1 MITLEQFLNSIY
13 IEAKCID
20 IYSWNPQ
27 IWDNDDFW
35 GFCDYPDKEFILG
48 EIGDAKNYIVKG
60 IEVMET
66 FDTTTQLRIEIQK
79 PI

>member
-1 MITLEQFLNSIY
+1 MITLEQLLNSIR
-13 IEAKCID
+13 IEADCID

-35 GFCDYPDKEFILG
+35 CFSGHPDKEFILG

-66 FDTTTQLRIEIQK
+66 FDTTTQSRIEIQK